1 MHTDEQN
8 SIIKTFLKDAGL
20 FYADTW
26 LECLPEEILTII
38 YKFVNDDIIKHLKGN
53 WGANTYV
60 PTYDWDKSIP
70 ETHTHGVSIFDGLTR
85 TAYDDYY
92 FSRDPEHGMLASKKL
107 KEHYITGY
115 VAKHYCNLL
124 NDGELG
130 EHSAFYLDER
140 FVAAEI
146 EFDLP
151 TFRVNELQRYSP
163 YMITF
168 TKQRRSKSDG
178 GRIYY
183 LIDILY
189 GNRNFHGDD
198 FYEKDFNM
206 MVSYRFECCETLKN
220 KPVKIN
226 PFRISTIFPKITR
239 TERRD
244 YGAKIFNRSILY
256 GGEIN

>member
-8 SIIKTFLKDAGL
+8 SIIKTFLRDAGL

-38 YKFVNDDIIKHLKGN
+38 YKFVNDDIVKHLKGN

-60 PTYDWDKSIP
+60 ADPVFP
-70 ETHTHGVSIFDGLTR
+70 GLTR

-92 FSRDPEHGMLASKKL
+92 FSRDPEYGMLAAKKM

-130 EHSAFYLDER
+130 EQSAFYLDPR
-140 FVAAEI
+140 FIAAEI
-146 EFDLP
+146 EFGDLP

-168 TKQRRSKSDG
+168 TKQRRSKNSRHGHAHANG

-183 LIDILY
+183 EIDIIY

-226 PFRISTIFPKITR
+226 PRRISTRFPEITR

-244 YGAKIFNRSILY
+244 FGAKIFNRSILY